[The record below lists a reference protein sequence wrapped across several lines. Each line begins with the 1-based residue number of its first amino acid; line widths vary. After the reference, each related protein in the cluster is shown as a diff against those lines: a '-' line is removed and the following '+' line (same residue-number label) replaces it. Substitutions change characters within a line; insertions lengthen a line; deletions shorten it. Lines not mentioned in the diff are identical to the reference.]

1 MKIVR
6 NKGEKIKT
14 EQKRRLSFKEKRELE
29 ELEQLLPELEEEKT
43 QLEALL
49 SGGATAAEEI
59 ANASVR
65 YKEVQER
72 LDEAEMRWLELS
84 EVEN

>member
-1 MKIVR
+1 MPLLEA
-6 NKGEKIKT
+6 EKA
-14 EQKRRLSFKEKRELE
+14 
-29 ELEQLLPELEEEKT
+29 

-49 SGGATAAEEI
+49 SGGATNPDEI
-59 ANASVR
+59 AKASAR
-65 YKEVQER
+65 YQEVQEQ